1 MHFTRMRARGSGHAL
16 KSGATSSGKKLC
28 GLFRVCGL
36 LCIGHAERNANVS
49 QDCSEDRPEDGCKDR
64 RQTRGI
70 DHARGGAVR
79 GVVLHHGHGAGDAA
93 APRPQIRRHVHGLRR
108 PRRYRGVAA
117 WFGRLVPLRHALS
130 LASRI
135 AGERDAAAPPRLQSA
150 RRQLGVHR
158 RPHQPRP
165 YRRPARRPGKGHRA
179 HSAHDVLM
187 AGHRLSALRRAQL
200 WRRQGRSAAFD
211 SVRE

>member
-1 MHFTRMRARGSGHAL
+1 MW
-16 KSGATSSGKKLC
+16 
-28 GLFRVCGL
+28 LFRVCWL
-36 LCIGHAERNANVS
+36 LRIGQAERNANVS
-49 QDCSEDRPEDGCKDR
+49 QDCREDRPEDGRKNR
-64 RQTRGI
+64 RQSRGT
-70 DHARGGAVR
+70 DRARGGAVR
-79 GVVLHHGHGAGDAA
+79 GVVLHHDHRAGDAA
-93 APRPQIRRHVHGLRR
+93 AARPQIWRHVHGVRR
-108 PRRYRGVAA
+108 PRRHPGVAA

-179 HSAHDVLM
+179 YSAHDVPM
-187 AGHRLSALRRAQL
+187 AGHRLSAFRRAQL
-200 WRRQGRSAAFD
+200 RRRRDRSAAFD